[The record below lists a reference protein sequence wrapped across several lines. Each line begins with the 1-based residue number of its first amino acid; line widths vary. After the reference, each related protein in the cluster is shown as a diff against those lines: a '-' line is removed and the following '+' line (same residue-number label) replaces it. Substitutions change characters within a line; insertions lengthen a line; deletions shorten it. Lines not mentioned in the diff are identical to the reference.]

1 MAWYNRENAEI
12 LNFMVIGNRH
22 SGYGLLQSSLAA
34 HPDIVCHGDL
44 LHDDDKVRKVEHSM
58 YFGTTGKI
66 IDHFDPTHLS
76 VEQYF
81 NNKIFDNILHGEKAV
96 GVKVTYDHLRH
107 YDLWDYTDQR
117 CRRGDFCLVHVVR
130 NPIACYVAWK
140 QQQQREGN
148 AEISSSDRLPAICIE
163 PAELTQF
170 VRDHTAA
177 MSKVN
182 KLCPDRAVIPY
193 HELLLDFRGV
203 LENLLEFL
211 ELKFSPACLPNQ
223 KRVQRRDVRSRVM
236 NWTELKNV
244 VPHDVLEYM
253 NSTTLF

>member
-44 LHDDDKVRKVEHSM
+44 LHEEDKVRKIEHSM
-58 YFGTTGKI
+58 YFGTADKV

-96 GVKVTYDHLRH
+96 GVKVNYEHLRH

-140 QQQQREGN
+140 QQQNREINLGS
-148 AEISSSDRLPAICIE
+148 SSSDRSPSLCID
-163 PAELTQF
+163 PLELTQF
-170 VRDHTAA
+170 VRDHAA
-177 MSKVN
+177 AVSKVN
-182 KLCPDRAVIPY
+182 RLCPDRAVISY

-203 LENLLEFL
+203 LENLLQFL
-211 ELKFSPACLPNQ
+211 ELKFSSACLPNQ

-236 NWTELKNV
+236 NWPELRNE
-244 VPHDVLEYM
+244 VPRDVLEYM
-253 NSTTLF
+253 DSTNLF

>member
-1 MAWYNRENAEI
+1 
-12 LNFMVIGNRH
+12 
-22 SGYGLLQSSLAA
+22 
-34 HPDIVCHGDL
+34 
-44 LHDDDKVRKVEHSM
+44 
-58 YFGTTGKI
+58 
-66 IDHFDPTHLS
+66 
-76 VEQYF
+76 
-81 NNKIFDNILHGEKAV
+81 
-96 GVKVTYDHLRH
+96 
-107 YDLWDYTDQR
+107 
-117 CRRGDFCLVHVVR
+117 VR

-140 QQQQREGN
+140 QQQNTVTRSENG
-148 AEISSSDRLPAICIE
+148 SSDRLPPVCIE
-163 PAELTQF
+163 PNELTQF